1 MVQVQHVCGNVHKGG
16 LVNNNSSPHIDIKLC
31 EALEQ
36 ELSFVSSCSYAYFTD
51 SSR

>member
-1 MVQVQHVCGNVHKGG
+1 MVQHVCGNVHKGD
-16 LVNNNSSPHIDIKLC
+16 LVNNNSSPHIDES